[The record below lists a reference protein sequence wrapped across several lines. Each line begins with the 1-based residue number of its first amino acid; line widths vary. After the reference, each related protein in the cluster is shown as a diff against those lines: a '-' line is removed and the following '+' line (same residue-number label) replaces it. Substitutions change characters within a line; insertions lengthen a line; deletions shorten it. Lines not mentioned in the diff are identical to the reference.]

1 MAMDMSVDLIGA
13 TVELEQPLGS
23 GLRTVGTGFLV
34 SDPGPDGVPRVILVT
49 ANHVFQKMKGDRAT
63 VGFRVQQPDGSWR
76 YAPEKIVIRAGGREL
91 WTHHPVRDVAAIRIV
106 APPAFAKA
114 AIPLTWLAGDD
125 AMTRYAVA
133 PGDEMMTLG
142 FPQGL
147 SANAAGFPILRA
159 GKVASY
165 PLGPSNDFPTFLLD
179 FHVFPGNSGGPV
191 FLDARAQQTGAS
203 GPQPMAHVIA
213 GMLTQEV
220 EVGAENLGIGI
231 VTQAR
236 YVRETL
242 SVLDTPVQT
251 ASYATSGLAGRPA
264 AAVAPGRAQ
273 GATALSA
280 ETGAAEK

>member
-34 SDPGPDGVPRVILVT
+34 SDPGPDGTPRVILVT
-49 ANHVFQKMKGDRAT
+49 ANHVFEKMKGDKAT
-63 VGFRVQQPDGSWR
+63 IGYRVEQPDGSWR
-76 YAPEKIVIRAGGREL
+76 YAPQKIAIRQGGKEL
-91 WTHHPVRDVAAIRIV
+91 WTHHAVRDVAAIRIV

-114 AIPLTWLAGDD
+114 AIPLAWLAGDD
-125 AMTRYAVA
+125 AMTRYALE

-147 SANAAGFPILRA
+147 SANSAGFPILRA

-165 PLGPSNDFPTFLLD
+165 PLGPSTAFPTFLLD

-191 FLDARAQQTGAS
+191 FLEAHATAQPGAEPPPS
-203 GPQPMAHVIA
+203 HLIA

-236 YVRETL
+236 FVRETL
-242 SVLDTPVQT
+242 AMLDAPVQT
-251 ASYATSGLAGRPA
+251 ASDKTSGLVGRPV
-264 AAVAPGRAQ
+264 AAVAH
-273 GATALSA
+273 
-280 ETGAAEK
+280 AAAISDVADAADR

>member
-13 TVELEQPLGS
+13 TVELEQPIGS

-34 SDPGPDGVPRVILVT
+34 SDPGPDGAPRVVLIT
-49 ANHVFQKMKGDRAT
+49 ANHVFEKMKGDKAT
-63 VGFRVQQPDGSWR
+63 VGFRVQQPDGGWR
-76 YAPEKIVIRAGGREL
+76 YAPEKIAIRSGGQEL
-91 WTHHPVRDVAAIRIV
+91 WTHHAVRDVAAIRIV

-114 AIPLTWLAGDD
+114 AIPLAWLGGED
-125 AMTRYAVA
+125 AMTRYALA

-165 PLGPSNDFPTFLLD
+165 PLGPSNAFPTFLLD

-191 FLDARAQQTGAS
+191 FLEARADAKPGAD
-203 GPQPMAHVIA
+203 GAPPHVIA

-220 EVGAENLGIGI
+220 EVGNENLGIGI

-236 YVRETL
+236 FVRETL
-242 SVLDTPVQT
+242 ALLDQPAQT
-251 ASYATSGLAGRPA
+251 AEAATSELVGRPA
-264 AAVAPGRAQ
+264 AATL
-273 GATALSA
+273 GAVKGAKAMAADL
-280 ETGAAEK
+280 GAAER

>member
-13 TVELEQPLGS
+13 TVELEQPLGA

-34 SDPGPDGVPRVILVT
+34 SDPGPDGTPRVILVT
-49 ANHVFQKMKGDRAT
+49 ANHVFEKMKGAKAT
-63 VGFRVQQPDGSWR
+63 VGFRVEQPDGSWR
-76 YAPEKIVIRAGGREL
+76 FAPEKIVIRKGGKEL
-91 WTHHPVRDVAAIRIV
+91 WAHHAVRDVAAIQIV

-114 AIPLTWLAGDD
+114 AIPLAWLAGND
-125 AMTRYAVA
+125 AMTRYRLE

-147 SANAAGFPILRA
+147 SANSAGFPILRA

-165 PLGPSNDFPTFLLD
+165 PLGPSNAFPTFLLD

-191 FLDARAQQTGAS
+191 FLETHTGAVP
-203 GPQPMAHVIA
+203 GAEQPPAHLIA

-220 EVGAENLGIGI
+220 EVGDENLGIGI

-236 YVRETL
+236 FVRETL
-242 SVLDTPVQT
+242 AMLDAPVPATHLAATGVAGTP
-251 ASYATSGLAGRPA
+251 
-264 AAVAPGRAQ
+264 AVAVSRVPTDKRD
-273 GATALSA
+273 ATAASSD
-280 ETGAAEK
+280 GANK

>member
-1 MAMDMSVDLIGA
+1 MDMSVDLIGA

-34 SDPGPDGVPRVILVT
+34 SDPGPDGTPRVVLVT
-49 ANHVFQKMKGDRAT
+49 ANHVFEKMKGDKAT
-63 VGFRVQQPDGSWR
+63 IGFRVQQADGSWR
-76 YAPEKIVIRAGGREL
+76 YAPEKIAIRQGGKEL
-91 WTHHPVRDVAAIRIV
+91 WAHHAVRDVAAIRIV
-106 APPAFAKA
+106 APAAFAKA
-114 AIPLTWLAGDD
+114 AIPLSWLAGDD
-125 AMTRYAVA
+125 AMTRYALA

-147 SANAAGFPILRA
+147 SANSAGFPILRA

-165 PLGPSNDFPTFLLD
+165 PLGPSNAFPTFLLD

-191 FLDARAQQTGAS
+191 FLEAHMAAQPGAEKPPS
-203 GPQPMAHVIA
+203 HLIA

-236 YVRETL
+236 FVRETL
-242 SVLDTPVQT
+242 AMLDAPVQ
-251 ASYATSGLAGRPA
+251 ASQVAAAGLAVTPA
-264 AAVAPGRAQ
+264 AAVSPAHKV
-273 GATALSA
+273 GAEAVAVGS
-280 ETGAAEK
+280 GDDDR

>member
-34 SDPGPDGVPRVILVT
+34 SDPGPDGTPRVILVT
-49 ANHVFQKMKGDRAT
+49 ANHVFEKMKGDKAT
-63 VGFRVQQPDGSWR
+63 IGYRVEQPDGSWR
-76 YAPEKIVIRAGGREL
+76 YAPQKIAIRQGGKEL
-91 WTHHPVRDVAAIRIV
+91 WTHHAVRDVAAIRIV

-114 AIPLTWLAGDD
+114 AIPLAWLAGDD
-125 AMTRYAVA
+125 AMTRYALE

-147 SANAAGFPILRA
+147 SANSAGFPILRA

-165 PLGPSNDFPTFLLD
+165 PLGPSTAFPTFLLD

-191 FLDARAQQTGAS
+191 FLEAHATAQPGAEPPPS
-203 GPQPMAHVIA
+203 HLIA

-231 VTQAR
+231 VPQAR
-236 YVRETL
+236 FVRETL
-242 SVLDTPVQT
+242 AMLDAPVQT
-251 ASYATSGLAGRPA
+251 ASDKTSGLVGRPV
-264 AAVAPGRAQ
+264 AAVAH
-273 GATALSA
+273 
-280 ETGAAEK
+280 AAAISDVADAADR